1 MNNFIS
7 FDKWE
12 LPVFTL
18 RVIND
23 SNMMLFGDIGFKCP
37 KNQGFGNNLVNI
49 DYLMDGLRYG
59 FHPRLMWYHE

>member
-37 KNQGFGNNLVNI
+37 KNQGFVLFATSLSLQPFVDI
-49 DYLMDGLRYG
+49 VTT
-59 FHPRLMWYHE
+59 W